1 MTQSTSAR
9 GMKLGIVLRTTEGGL
24 QGKRPM
30 FREIREM
37 AQAAERVGLDSIWL
51 PDHLLYRFSERG
63 EVFWEVFTML
73 SALER

>member
-1 MTQSTSAR
+1 
-9 GMKLGIVLRTTEGGL
+9 
-24 QGKRPM
+24 M